1 MPEGGSGAVMDE
13 VAQYRKY
20 ADDCRGL
27 AAKAKNSEHETQLL
41 EMAAAWETVARQE
54 KSGLA
59 KMADE

>member
-41 EMAAAWETVARQE
+41 EMAAAWETVARQTKGE
-54 KSGLA
+54 LGQQA
-59 KMADE
+59 R